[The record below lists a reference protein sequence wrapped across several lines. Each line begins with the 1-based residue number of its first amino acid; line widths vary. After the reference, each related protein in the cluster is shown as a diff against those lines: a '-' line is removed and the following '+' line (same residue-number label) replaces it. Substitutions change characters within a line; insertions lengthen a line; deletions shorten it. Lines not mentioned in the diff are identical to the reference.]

1 MRFTTFFNMQK
12 ICQFL
17 LVLNVTTGNWK
28 IRVCDICEGSTAR
41 GWYTLVQLER
51 FSLSIIYELLLWLSA
66 SILIMTKKSVAI
78 STLFFHAFRFFAALL
93 PSHSGWKLLKM
104 SHLKFLILA
113 FSTNFCSIKSDLSG
127 NTVWPQAL
135 GFQKLAKID
144 HFWHF

>member
-1 MRFTTFFNMQK
+1 MQK

-66 SILIMTKKSVAI
+66 SILIMTKKSVA
-78 STLFFHAFRFFAALL
+78 TLFFHAFRFFAALL
-93 PSHSGWKLLKM
+93 PTHSVWKLLKM
-104 SHLKFLILA
+104 SHLNFSILA

-127 NTVWPQAL
+127 STVWL
-135 GFQKLAKID
+135 HTLDFQNWPFLA
-144 HFWHF
+144 FLMNFCPFQM